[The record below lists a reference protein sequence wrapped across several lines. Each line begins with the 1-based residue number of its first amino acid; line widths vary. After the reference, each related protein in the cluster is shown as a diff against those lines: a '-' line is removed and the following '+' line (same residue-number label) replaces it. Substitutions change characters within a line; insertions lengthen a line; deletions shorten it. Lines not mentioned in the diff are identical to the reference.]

1 MYNGFDW
8 YGRTLEVREVNELR
22 YRLDYLSSLHVLFR
36 TAMPVFPA
44 QAHFVVAS
52 AASVVVVACVAVSG
66 VVSGVASGVDMR
78 RGPAAISRV
87 KIFMQ
92 IIQDRNNLVDMVV
105 SVWTAMAVATVGAMV
120 TSSLSQASKLWFAT

>member
-1 MYNGFDW
+1 
-8 YGRTLEVREVNELR
+8 
-22 YRLDYLSSLHVLFR
+22 
-36 TAMPVFPA
+36 MPVFPA
-44 QAHFVVAS
+44 RAHFVVAF

-120 TSSLSQASKLWFAT
+120 TSSLSQASKSWFAT

>member
-44 QAHFVVAS
+44 RAHFVVAF

-66 VVSGVASGVDMR
+66 VVSGAASGVDMR

-92 IIQDRNNLVDMVV
+92 IIQDRNNLVDMVD

-120 TSSLSQASKLWFAT
+120 TSSLSQASKSWFAT